1 MNITDKLPILIDG
14 KIQYQQLDS
23 VQYVSK
29 LYFLKS
35 GEKTWTWSYL
45 INVPDGDSTQSL
57 LDNEKYDKEVELYY
71 VSGMSGSKGYPK
83 TKSPTLIGPTN
94 LGRANYKNSI
104 LSAITKANYQLT
116 KKVRSGYKS
125 EEEFGKVISFSNLT
139 LPAPEQF
146 QRKPPSQMNVTKF
159 NPVYIQ
165 YKLDGVSLIC
175 CYHPSFDE
183 PENVLVYT
191 RNRLKAKGFLNIRK
205 EFKRMF
211 SDCPGLFTVGE
222 VYTHGM
228 QFNDITSVH
237 RKNVYGTEMKCDVD
251 YNIFDCFYTDLDL
264 EKKTFEPNDIIG
276 NYNSLINQLNSNH
289 LTKID
294 VDKTVEL
301 YEEFIPKY
309 SKYIKDMENFSASC
323 SMSNI
328 LFTGRQNLLDK
339 LIKPS
344 DIIKKVDTLKATS
357 SKDIEYYYIGAI
369 EEKYEGLILRKDSEY
384 RYSFEKEKRNPN

>member
-1 MNITDKLPILIDG
+1 M
-14 KIQYQQLDS
+14 
-23 VQYVSK
+23 
-29 LYFLKS
+29 
-35 GEKTWTWSYL
+35 
-45 INVPDGDSTQSL
+45 
-57 LDNEKYDKEVELYY
+57 
-71 VSGMSGSKGYPK
+71 
-83 TKSPTLIGPTN
+83 
-94 LGRANYKNSI
+94 
-104 LSAITKANYQLT
+104 
-116 KKVRSGYKS
+116 
-125 EEEFGKVISFSNLT
+125 T

-384 RYSFEKEKRNPN
+384 RYSFEKEKRNPNCYKYKPFDDAEFEIIGYKFGEGAETKMIIFEFKCSDEYEGIKPGTFNATMNITQEEASKLYNELKDDPFKYNGKKITVSFNGVTDLGMPRNPRGIKFA